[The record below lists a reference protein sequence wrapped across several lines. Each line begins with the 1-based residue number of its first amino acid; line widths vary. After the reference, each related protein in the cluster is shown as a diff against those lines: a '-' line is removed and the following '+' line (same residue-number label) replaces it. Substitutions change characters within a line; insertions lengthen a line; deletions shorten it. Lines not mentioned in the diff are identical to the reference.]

1 MEPAEGALTSG
12 DVGKGRFPDTVEIL
26 QRFTQ
31 TTLRDQDLRGTKVLV
46 TAGGTREAIDP
57 VRFIGNKSS
66 GKQGLALAEA
76 ARLRGA
82 EVTLLIA
89 NSDLPSHPTINRVDI
104 ESVADM
110 QRALEDHFQS
120 SDFLFMAAAIS
131 DVRPSAPTTE
141 KIKKTD
147 FGNLELTE
155 NPDLLASLPAHDL
168 QKVVVAF
175 AAETD
180 DKSVKSAQ
188 AKMARKKADLIYLND
203 VSDGAIFGQPHTSGL
218 IIDETGVLEELSI
231 ITKENLAHA
240 LINQAISKSHK
251 LG

>member
-1 MEPAEGALTSG
+1 
-12 DVGKGRFPDTVEIL
+12 
-26 QRFTQ
+26 
-31 TTLRDQDLRGTKVLV
+31 
-46 TAGGTREAIDP
+46 
-57 VRFIGNKSS
+57 
-66 GKQGLALAEA
+66 
-76 ARLRGA
+76 
-82 EVTLLIA
+82 LIA

-110 QRALEDHFQS
+110 QRALEGHFQN

-180 DKSVKSAQ
+180 DNSVKSAQ

-203 VSDGAIFGQPHTSGL
+203 VSDGAIFGQSHTSGF
-218 IIDETGVLEELSI
+218 IIDETGVLEELSG